1 MGKTSINIT
10 VDREV
15 LNQFKKLC
23 NSMDIKISTKINS
36 LMREWNARME
46 DGKA

>member
-15 LNQFKKLC
+15 LERFRKIC
-23 NSMDIKISTKINS
+23 SSMDIKVSTKINS
-36 LMREWNARME
+36 LMREWNAKME
-46 DGKA
+46 DSKA